1 MVEQDRNTELYRDL
15 DKKLPSEEPQ
25 IIYGIGASPGIVTA
39 SARVFRRRTGSAA
52 WRRLTPDRIDGEIRR
67 FRDAVTTA
75 ECELQQLRTS
85 LADDLSDALSII
97 DSHLLMLKDR
107 MILERTIEIIR
118 NQHINAQWALAT
130 ALGLVKKKFDVIDDP
145 YIKQRYMDVKHVAD
159 RIFGVLSG
167 RADELLSDGTAKV
180 IVIGHDFSPEDI
192 LHMQADTVLG
202 FITEEGGITSHT
214 AIVARS
220 LGIPA
225 VVGVK
230 DITCICG
237 SGDSVILD
245 GFSGRVCLHPTP
257 DQLNQYLEYDRR
269 HQCSARE
276 LARYADLCSETRDGH
291 WVRLAGNIEMV
302 GEITTIRQYGGE
314 GIGLFR
320 SEFDF
325 FSSAS
330 LPDEDHLTR
339 VYSEMIAAMAP
350 LPVTI
355 RTLDVG
361 GDKFSNRLPHNGPRL
376 DLERNPALGLR
387 SIRYSL
393 REPALFILQMRALLR
408 ASVHGKLRI
417 LLPMISSPSEVLS
430 VKALCT
436 NVGRELEKEGIPF
449 DHDVQVG
456 IMIEVPSAVIL
467 ADSLASEVDFFSI
480 GTNDL
485 IQYSLAID
493 RGNQYVAHMYE
504 PLHPAVLRMIKQT
517 VDAGHHQG
525 IEVSMCGE
533 MAGDPVCAA
542 VLLGLG
548 LDELSMRPSAIPHV
562 RRLLRCSRY
571 QQLVDLGGKILA
583 CRDVD
588 EIRRYL
594 ARYLPKHYPEEFCN
608 P

>member
-1 MVEQDRNTELYRDL
+1 MPENYPEEELIC
-15 DKKLPSEEPQ
+15 PEPQ
-25 IIYGIGASPGIVTA
+25 VVFGIGVSPGIVTA
-39 SARVFRRRTGSAA
+39 DVRVFRRRTSSAV
-52 WRRLTPDRIDGEIRR
+52 WRRLKPGQTESEVHRFTTAVDR
-67 FRDAVTTA
+67 A

-85 LADDLSDALSII
+85 LADDLFDALSII
-97 DSHLLMLKDR
+97 DSHLLMLKDK
-107 MILERTIEIIR
+107 MILERTVEIIR
-118 NQHINAQWALAT
+118 KQGINAEWALAT
-130 ALGLVKKKFDVIDDP
+130 ALSRIKKKFDAIADS
-145 YIKQRYMDVKHVAD
+145 YIKQRYMDVKYVAD

-167 RADELLSDGTAKV
+167 RADDILADIRTKV

-192 LHMQADTVLG
+192 LHMQTDNVLG
-202 FITEEGGITSHT
+202 FITEEGGVTSHS

-225 VVGVK
+225 VIGVK

-237 SGDSVILD
+237 SGDRVILD

-257 DQLNQYLEYDRR
+257 DQLSQYQEYDRQ
-269 HQCSARE
+269 HQCYSKE
-276 LARYADLCSETRDGH
+276 LSRYKHLRSETLDGH
-291 WVRLAGNIEMV
+291 CVRLGCNIEMPA
-302 GEITTIRQYGGE
+302 EIETVLHYGGE

-325 FSSAS
+325 FAGDN
-330 LPDEDHLTR
+330 LPDEEKLVR
-339 VYSEMIAAMAP
+339 VYGDLVAALAP

-361 GDKFSNRLPHNGPRL
+361 GDKFSNRLPRNGPRL

-393 REPALFILQMRALLR
+393 REPALFTLQLRALLR
-408 ASVHGKLRI
+408 ASVQGRLRI
-417 LLPMISSPSEVLS
+417 LLPMISSPSEVFC
-430 VKALCT
+430 VKEIVKKIMA
-436 NVGRELEKEGIPF
+436 ELRAERIPF
-449 DHDVQVG
+449 DPDIQVG

-467 ADSLASEVDFFSI
+467 ADNLASEVDFFSI

-517 VDAGHHQG
+517 IDAGHRQG

-533 MAGDPVCAA
+533 MAGDTVCAA

-548 LDELSMRPSAIPHV
+548 LDELSMRPSAIPHI
-562 RRLLRCSRY
+562 RRILRSSRY
-571 QQLVDLGGKILA
+571 PQLLSLGRRILA
-583 CRDVD
+583 CRDSC
-588 EIRRYL
+588 EIRNFL
-594 ARYLPKHYPEEFCN
+594 TSYLPQHYPEEFCS